1 MKTQRKET
9 GDRAA
14 RFCIWTV
21 LNQDVLLAH
30 FKMYIILATFL
41 VLMLHL
47 AGKVG
52 TTVALGGLFIS
63 GLSIMILMATLIQA
77 RKKSLLAIRDPEL
90 REIAHEAM
98 MIYLHRKKMTP
109 LEKKFLRKRLK
120 EHACTL
126 GHCQ

>member
-1 MKTQRKET
+1 MKTRVKET

-21 LNQDVLLAH
+21 LNQDVIAAH
-30 FKMYIILATFL
+30 FRAYVILGTL
-41 VLMLHL
+41 MVLLLHL
-47 AGKVG
+47 AGKIG
-52 TTVALGGLFIS
+52 TSVALGGLFIS
-63 GLSIMILMATLIQA
+63 GLSIMVLMTTLIQA

-98 MIYLHRKKMTP
+98 LIYLHRKKMTP

-126 GHCQ
+126 GHC

>member
-1 MKTQRKET
+1 MKTQKKET

-21 LNQDVLLAH
+21 LNQDFLLAH
-30 FKMYIILATFL
+30 FKIYMILGTLL

-47 AGKVG
+47 VGKIG
-52 TTVALGGLFIS
+52 TNVALGGLFIS

-77 RKKSLLAIRDPEL
+77 RKKSLLAIKDPEL

-109 LEKKFLRKRLK
+109 REKKFLKKRLK
-120 EHACTL
+120 DHACTL
-126 GHCQ
+126 GHC